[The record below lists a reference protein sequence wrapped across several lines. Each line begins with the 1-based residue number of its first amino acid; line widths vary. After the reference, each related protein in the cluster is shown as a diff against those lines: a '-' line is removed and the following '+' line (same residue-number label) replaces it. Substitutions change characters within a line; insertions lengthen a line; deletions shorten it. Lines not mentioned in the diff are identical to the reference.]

1 MPLGE
6 LVARKIVFSGAT
18 PKLLGLG
25 LWMFSLL
32 FSYSSSAQVD
42 VLNGLSHV
50 HRWAP
55 KVRGKIELV
64 NGTSVSQTVVLSVEP
79 FPKRASGD
87 FQWFLDTLVEISRE
101 VTLLPYA
108 KIAIPYSIYR
118 SSQDTVQRALAA
130 MVYVEPLSGVQR
142 MGQAKDSSWH
152 VQSYVRYGI
161 ALFSEGKSPAS
172 QAVSVE
178 VLDSAQSFFVEL
190 HNPTDG
196 LWFVRPFGKVQ
207 GMKHWKHMESPV
219 GELLVLPHSV
229 RSFAWNH
236 PADAKKVVLRFEDR
250 NQRAWTWERF

>member
-6 LVARKIVFSGAT
+6 FVARKIEFSGAT
-18 PKLLGLG
+18 PSLLGLG

-32 FSYSSSAQVD
+32 ISFGSFAQVD
-42 VLNGLSHV
+42 VVNGLSHV

-64 NGTSVSQTVVLSVEP
+64 NGSSVSQTVVLSVEP
-79 FPKRASGD
+79 IPTRAGGD
-87 FQWFLDTLVEISRE
+87 FEWFLDTLVEISRE

-108 KIAIPYSIYR
+108 KRSIPYNIYR
-118 SSQDTVQRALAA
+118 PAQDTVQRALAA
-130 MVYVEPLSGVQR
+130 MVYVEPLSGLQ
-142 MGQAKDSSWH
+142 GIEQSKDTSWR

-161 ALFSEGKSPAS
+161 ALFSEGKSPAA

-178 VLDSAQSFFVEL
+178 VLDSAQIFFVEL
-190 HNPTDG
+190 RNPSDG

-207 GMKHWKHMESPV
+207 GMNHWKSMESPV
-219 GELLVLPHSV
+219 GELLVLPNSV

-236 PADAKKVVLRFEDR
+236 PADAKKVILRFEDR